1 MFPHGPLIFLSFL
14 VCEFIEIKTYYNLSI
29 FEFIAYSRV
38 SRYNR
43 ASQVALVVKNLPV
56 NAEDTGYVGLIP
68 GSGRSPGGRN
78 GNPLPVFVPGESH
91 GQRSLAGYSHKVTK
105 SRITEHVR
113 TWLLVMS
120 YNMCQSLSF
129 LRWFVYLFIYLA
141 SLGSVGI
148 LVPPSVIEHV
158 PPTLETWSLIHWT
171 TRKFPQ
177 FLFLMYV
184 FIYERSAA
192 EVRGTSTH
200 SSSNL
205 Y

>member
-29 FEFIAYSRV
+29 FEFRAYSRV

-91 GQRSLAGYSHKVTK
+91 GQRSLAGCRPQCHKESDTTEA
-105 SRITEHVR
+105 TEH
-113 TWLLVMS
+113 THMQLFYMS
-120 YNMCQSLSF
+120 
-129 LRWFVYLFIYLA
+129 
-141 SLGSVGI
+141 
-148 LVPPSVIEHV
+148 
-158 PPTLETWSLIHWT
+158 
-171 TRKFPQ
+171 K
-177 FLFLMYV
+177 
-184 FIYERSAA
+184 
-192 EVRGTSTH
+192 
-200 SSSNL
+200 
-205 Y
+205 